1 MARETK
7 TTIIAQIHEKYYTF
21 NGKSYKPKDYF
32 KSWCKDNGNTLA
44 ISRLTI
50 NELIRYR
57 DFPNNACYRDTNRL
71 RYLCDIKCVNCDDK
85 CATHKVFKSYQ
96 CGDAFNDY
104 VYNCD
109 ECYNKKYPNFSNNDD
124 DTDWDK
130 TPREVAPPIPVL
142 PDWVKE
148 EGKRLTDA
156 KKVPPPIPFL
166 PDWVREESRKHIK
179 STKKNFKCYVCGEET
194 VRDTEN
200 HYNCDDKCDVCWQGD
215 SPEPEP
221 EPNFINFIQRQ
232 RFYDNISVTF
242 SPELL
247 KAMELKR
254 KK

>member
-32 KSWCKDNGNTLA
+32 KSWCEDNNNTLA

-50 NELIRYR
+50 KELIRYR

-71 RYLCDIKCVNCDDK
+71 RYLCDIKCWTCDDK
-85 CATHKVFKSYQ
+85 CATHKVFRDSLNENEYT
-96 CGDAFNDY
+96 
-104 VYNCD
+104 CD
-109 ECYNKKYPNFSNNDD
+109 ECYENEYGDS
-124 DTDWDK
+124 DTNWDK
-130 TPREVAPPIPVL
+130 TPREVAPPIPFL

-179 STKKNFKCYVCGEET
+179 SIKKNFKCYVCGEET

-221 EPNFINFIQRQ
+221 NFINFIQRQ
-232 RFYDNISVTF
+232 RFGNISVNF